1 MEQAVVQNWDIGPNR
16 FPTTAQNPY
25 LKFSAFAYP
34 AAFTVGTLGRN
45 TFESPGMSWT
55 QMSISKSCSIWERV
69 RIITRLDMMN
79 LPLKQPQFTQPN
91 SVYNA
96 NNPATFGTFTGTR
109 GDTSNVGTGQPNM
122 EIDIRIQF

>member
-55 QMSISKSCSIWERV
+55 QMSISKSWSIWERV

-79 LPLKQPQFTQPN
+79 LPLKPPQFTGHEKCRSP
-91 SVYNA
+91 
-96 NNPATFGTFTGTR
+96 GLE
-109 GDTSNVGTGQPNM
+109 GDASCGRQAAAGA
-122 EIDIRIQF
+122 